1 MFSIHGQVINTF
13 FTPAS
18 EKYPEPSYKVQLLG
32 DHVTKDGQCR
42 KEMLDLTIPFE
53 IYNSLQDRIGKLVR
67 LPVGLFVSDKGAIR
81 AFFPKGRA
89 KDALQNDSA
98 EA

>member
-1 MFSIHGQVINTF
+1 MFSIHGQIVNTF

-32 DHVTKDGQCR
+32 DHVTKDGQVR
-42 KEMLDLTIPFE
+42 KEMLDLSIPFDV
-53 IYNSLQDRIGKLVR
+53 YNSLLDQVGKMVR

-81 AFFPKGRA
+81 AFFPKGMA
-89 KDALQNDSA
+89 QDVLSA
-98 EA
+98 MVAS

>member
-1 MFSIHGQVINTF
+1 MFSIHGQIVNTF
-13 FTPAS
+13 YTPAS

-32 DHVTKDGQCR
+32 DHVTKDGQVR
-42 KEMLDLTIPFE
+42 KEMLDLSIPVDV
-53 IYNSLQDRIGKLVR
+53 YNSLLDQVGKMVR

-89 KDALQNDSA
+89 HDVLSA
-98 EA
+98 MEAV